1 MIEYLGLFIFV
12 ILVIYLVFRAYIK
25 IKYPFWSTQPVNHSY
40 NLFPTKGRIIN
51 ELPPLN
57 KYVNLVDIKTLNL
70 DTIDDTTKTRIC
82 NFIPYANKTSII
94 PYLEGSNYSSYISIY
109 KKPKMLFDIKKNN
122 IQEPAMYIDEY
133 ISVITARILHITLK
147 GIKTFP
153 LYYVDNLC
161 ANKKDEIDIDNECE
175 MIATHLYNVSR
186 FQRKVVTFLFNS
198 ASVSSGSS
206 VPLTTFVTLEYDISQ
221 FHFIPFPI
229 GSVALIEITKK
240 NISLF
245 THYIHQYNPFNCV
258 ILPELSNIQHLI
270 KTDNLFIYGIIQN
283 RELIAVYIFK
293 KQHTAFVCV
302 ASSYIYGLM
311 TNIFVST
318 VFVIGFHQALQQIHK
333 RDKTINKIMINNISH
348 NSCII
353 ENERRM
359 NIRNT
364 CEYSSAFFLYNYGC
378 DTYPPSECFFIY

>member
-40 NLFPTKGRIIN
+40 NLFHTQGRIIN

-57 KYVNLVDIKTLNL
+57 KYVNLVNIKTLNL
-70 DTIDDTTKTRIC
+70 DTIDETTKTHIC
-82 NFIPYANKTSII
+82 NFIPYATKTSII
-94 PYLEGSNYSSYISIY
+94 PYLEGSNYPSYISIY
-109 KKPKMLFDIKKNN
+109 KKQKMLFDIKKNN

-133 ISVITARILHITLK
+133 ISVITSRILHITIK
-147 GIKTFP
+147 GVKTFP
-153 LYYVDNLC
+153 LYYLDNIRT
-161 ANKKDEIDIDNECE
+161 NKRGDIEYE

-198 ASVSSGSS
+198 ASVSS

-221 FHFIPFPI
+221 FYFIPFPI
-229 GSVALIEITKK
+229 GSVALIEMTKN

-245 THYIHQYNPFNCV
+245 THYIYQYNQFNCV
-258 ILPELSNIQHLI
+258 VLPELSNIQHLI
-270 KTDNLFIYGIIQN
+270 KTDNIFIYGIIQN

-302 ASSYIYGLM
+302 ASSYIYGLI
-311 TNIFVST
+311 TNIFI
-318 VFVIGFHQALQQIHK
+318 IGFHQALQQIHK
-333 RDKTINKIMINNISH
+333 RDNTINKIMINNTSH

-353 ENERRM
+353 ENSSRM
-359 NIRNT
+359 NIINI

-378 DTYPPSECFFIY
+378 NTYPPSECFFIY